1 MAPMTMGL
9 GPEAEFHE
17 FLAAGRFMIQRCR
30 SSGRCAFY
38 PRIAEPASG
47 DVDLEWVEASGI
59 GTVYS
64 VTVVRPK
71 PPAAPYVV
79 ALVDLVEGLRIMTTV
94 EGMPPEEVRIGMHV
108 TGRVVLRDDQH
119 MIVFESLPA
128 AARPA

>member
-1 MAPMTMGL
+1 MGL

-30 SSGRCAFY
+30 TSGRCAFY
-38 PRIAEPASG
+38 PRVAEPASG
-47 DVDLEWVEASGI
+47 DLDLDWVQASGD

-79 ALVDLVEGLRIMTTV
+79 ALVDLAEGPRIMTTV
-94 EGMPPEEVRIGMHV
+94 EGMPPEGVRIGMHV
-108 TGRVVLRDDQH
+108 TGRVVHRDGQH
-119 MIVFESLPA
+119 MIVFESQPA
-128 AARPA
+128 AARSA